1 MSENKEKNLK
11 KVKEIIDLMKTN
23 DLIEVEIVDGQ
34 NKILI
39 KRPHSAV
46 HTVIQTPVAAPVH
59 VPVPAQQPS
68 APEPAPLPEA
78 KTDDLIEINS
88 PIVGTFYSAANP
100 DSKPYITVG
109 DKVAPD
115 TIVCII
121 EAMKVMNEIKAETT
135 GTIVDVLCKTGQA
148 VEFGQTLFR
157 VRSD

>member
-1 MSENKEKNLK
+1 MSENKEKNLE

-39 KRPHSAV
+39 KRPHSAA
-46 HTVIQTPVAAPVH
+46 HTVIQTPVAAPVNT
-59 VPVPAQQPS
+59 VPAQQPP
-68 APEPAPLPEA
+68 APEPAPLPGA
-78 KTDDLIEINS
+78 KADDLIEINS

-100 DSKPYITVG
+100 DSKPYIAVG
-109 DKVAPD
+109 DKVSPD
-115 TIVCII
+115 TIICII
-121 EAMKVMNEIKAETT
+121 EAMKVMNEIKAETA

-157 VRSD
+157 VKSD

>member
-1 MSENKEKNLK
+1 MSENKEKSLK
-11 KVKEIIDLMKTN
+11 KLKEIIDLMKTN

-39 KRPHSAV
+39 KRPHSAA
-46 HTVIQTPVAAPVH
+46 HTVIQTPVH
-59 VPVPAQQPS
+59 IPVPAQQPL
-68 APEPAPLPEA
+68 APEPAPLPVA

-100 DSKPYITVG
+100 DSKPYIAVG
-109 DKVAPD
+109 DKVTPD

>member
-1 MSENKEKNLK
+1 MNENKEKNLK

-46 HTVIQTPVAAPVH
+46 HTVIQTPVA
-59 VPVPAQQPS
+59 VPVTAQQPS
-68 APEPAPLPEA
+68 AAEPAPLPEA

-100 DSKPYITVG
+100 DSKPYIAVG

-148 VEFGQTLFR
+148 VEFSQTLFR
-157 VRSD
+157 AKSN

>member
-11 KVKEIIDLMKTN
+11 RVKEIIDLMKTN

-46 HTVIQTPVAAPVH
+46 HTVIQTPVVAPVT
-59 VPVPAQQPS
+59 AQQPP
-68 APEPAPLPEA
+68 AAEPAPLPEA

-100 DSKPYITVG
+100 DSKPYIAVG

-148 VEFGQTLFR
+148 VEFSQTLFR
-157 VRSD
+157 VRSN

>member
-1 MSENKEKNLK
+1 MSENKEKDLK

-39 KRPHSAV
+39 KRPHSAA
-46 HTVIQTPVAAPVH
+46 HTVIQTPVHIPA
-59 VPVPAQQPS
+59 PAQQPS
-68 APEPAPLPEA
+68 ATEPAPLPAA

-100 DSKPYITVG
+100 DSKPYIAVG

-121 EAMKVMNEIKAETT
+121 EAMKVMNEIKAETA
-135 GTIVDVLCKTGQA
+135 GTITDVLCKTGQA
-148 VEFGQTLFR
+148 VEFSQTLFR
-157 VRSD
+157 VKPD

>member
-1 MSENKEKNLK
+1 MSENKEKSLK

-23 DLIEVEIVDGQ
+23 DLVEVEIVDGQ

-46 HTVIQTPVAAPVH
+46 HTVIQTPVAAPI
-59 VPVPAQQPS
+59 PAQQPP
-68 APEPAPLPEA
+68 APQPAPLPEA

-100 DSKPYITVG
+100 DSKPYIAVG

-135 GTIVDVLCKTGQA
+135 GTIVEVLCKTGQA
-148 VEFGQTLFR
+148 VEFSQTLFR
-157 VRSD
+157 VKSD